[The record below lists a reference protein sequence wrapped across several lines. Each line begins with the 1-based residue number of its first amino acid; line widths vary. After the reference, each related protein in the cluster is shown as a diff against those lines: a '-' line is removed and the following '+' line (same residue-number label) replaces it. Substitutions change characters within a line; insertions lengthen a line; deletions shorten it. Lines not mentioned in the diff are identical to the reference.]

1 MISIRSGLLLAEMTD
16 LDILSEVFITP
27 MIMYKTQIVSAGVHQ
42 FIYRLY
48 DEQDCNY
55 SQSGLPAEIE
65 RFSEHAPD
73 LIQTY
78 SPYLREASPEF

>member
-1 MISIRSGLLLAEMTD
+1 MFRSMCRFVFRLVMGVKYRGILNFQISI
-16 LDILSEVFITP
+16 F
-27 MIMYKTQIVSAGVHQ
+27 KTQIVSSGVHQ

-48 DEQDCNY
+48 DEHDSNY
-55 SQSGLPAEIE
+55 SESGLPAEIE